1 MTTVLLVVIY
11 IAFIG
16 LGIPDS
22 LIGSAWPAIHT
33 NYFDKWNINELS
45 PYFEVEKDFAKDFVS
60 GGLYGPVAIYT
71 E

>member
-1 MTTVLLVVIY
+1 MAFLLVVIY

-33 NYFDKWNINELS
+33 ELNIPVEAVSILTFIISGCTVLS
-45 PYFEVEKDFAKDFVS
+45 SMFSA
-60 GGLYGPVAIYT
+60 
-71 E
+71 